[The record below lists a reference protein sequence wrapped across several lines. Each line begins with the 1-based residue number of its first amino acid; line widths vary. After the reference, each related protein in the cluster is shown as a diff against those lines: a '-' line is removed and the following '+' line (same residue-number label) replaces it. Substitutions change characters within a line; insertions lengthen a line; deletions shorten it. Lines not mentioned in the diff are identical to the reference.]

1 MSIIAIIQAR
11 TSSTRFP
18 NKVFADLCG
27 KPLIWHVVNR
37 LKRSKKIENIILAT
51 TINSS
56 DNILEDWAK
65 NNKVPVYR
73 GSENDVL
80 SRYYNAAIFSKA
92 KTIVRITADDPFKD
106 PEIIDQVIEIYIK
119 NNLDFAYNN
128 NPPSFPEGL
137 DTEVFSF
144 RALEKAQKESQDPF
158 EREHVTQYFYRHP
171 DLFKQDNYLYKKNIS
186 FLRWTIDTQKDYEM
200 VSEIYNNLY
209 KDGQIFLMNDIL
221 QLLKRKPEIG
231 NINSNVKRSIMYGK
245 QIAEEC

>member
-1 MSIIAIIQAR
+1 MSITAIIQAR
-11 TSSTRFP
+11 TSSKRLP

-27 KPLIWHVVNR
+27 KPLIWHVLNR
-37 LKRSKKIENIILAT
+37 LKWSKKIENIVLAT
-51 TINSS
+51 TISSS
-56 DNILEDWAK
+56 DNALEDWAK
-65 NNKVPVYR
+65 NNNVSIYR

-80 SRYYNAAIFSKA
+80 SRYYNAAIYSKA

-106 PEIIDQVIEIYIK
+106 PEIIDKVIDIYIK

-128 NPPSFPEGL
+128 NPPTFPEGL

-144 RALEKAQKESQDPF
+144 RALEKAQKESQDSF

-171 DLFKQDNYLYKKNIS
+171 DLFKQANLLYKRDIS

-200 VSEIYNNLY
+200 ASEVYKNLY

-221 QLLKRKPEIG
+221 KLLKRKPEIG
-231 NINSNVKRSIMYGK
+231 NINSNVKRSVMYDK
-245 QIAEEC
+245 QIVEE